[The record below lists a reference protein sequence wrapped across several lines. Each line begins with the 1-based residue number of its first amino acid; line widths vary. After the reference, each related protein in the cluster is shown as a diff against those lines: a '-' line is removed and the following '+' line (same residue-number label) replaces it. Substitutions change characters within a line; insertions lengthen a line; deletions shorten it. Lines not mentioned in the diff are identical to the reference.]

1 MTLCITVLALDP
13 DPLDLIFFNPPP
25 QDLDPDSLI
34 RGMDLDLDTDPS
46 IMKKIKKKK
55 IKIFL
60 FWDSFLNFYL

>member
-1 MTLCITVLALDP
+1 MTLCITV
-13 DPLDLIFFNPPP
+13 
-25 QDLDPDSLI
+25 LDPDSLI